1 TETSITPADCNTVE
15 QDAGVALD
23 LVNKH
28 RRDGFVFGL
37 FRVADAHE
45 QRIGNTSILYLTL
58 DVLETECPVLSR
70 RHWESCEYSDT
81 SPMASNGT
89 PAGSR
94 DFGQC
99 KIITYTSQLLKK
111 SHLYG
116 FNCTLSPV
124 PPDLLE
130 CKDCPVK
137 IEVLEVTEQHKDIAA
152 KALEKFNREGNHT
165 CYFNVD
171 KVEKTLK

>member
-1 TETSITPADCNTVE
+1 SKTSITPADCNTIE
-15 QDAGVALD
+15 TDAGVALD
-23 LVNKH
+23 LVNRH
-28 RRDGFVFGL
+28 RRDGYVFGL

-45 QRIGNTSILYLTL
+45 LHIGNSSVLYLTV

-81 SPMASNGT
+81 YFMASNGT
-89 PAGSR
+89 QAESY

-99 KIITYTSQLLKK
+99 KIITYRSQLLKK
-111 SHLYG
+111 PQLYG
-116 FNCTLSPV
+116 FNCTISPV

-137 IEVLEVTEQHKDIAA
+137 IEVLEVTEQHKNIAA
-152 KALEKFNREGNHT
+152 KALKKFNSESNHT
-165 CYFNVD
+165 NYFKVD
-171 KVEKTLK
+171 KVEKILK